1 MAGEAEDAVGLFETY
16 EGFMSAVI
24 DLDGKSLIA
33 DLQEARQRFP
43 ELITAFTY
51 LSIHASAAVVAGNT
65 FRRGNLLADCGPAV
79 AELAVHA
86 ANAVVGAPDLA
97 KGVMSRINAH
107 YLQAAMEK
115 SLEDRHVVL
124 PTLADPS
131 VI

>member
-1 MAGEAEDAVGLFETY
+1 MA
-16 EGFMSAVI
+16 AVI
-24 DLDGKSLIA
+24 GLDGKALVEQ
-33 DLQEARQRFP
+33 LREAREAFP

-86 ANAVVGAPDLA
+86 ANAVVDTPDLA

-115 SLEDRHVVL
+115 SLEDRHVVV